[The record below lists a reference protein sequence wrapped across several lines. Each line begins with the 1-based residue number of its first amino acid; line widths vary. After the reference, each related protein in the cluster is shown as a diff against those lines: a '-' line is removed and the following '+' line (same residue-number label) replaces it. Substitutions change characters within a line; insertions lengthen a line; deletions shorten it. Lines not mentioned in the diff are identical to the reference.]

1 MATRA
6 IKEAAAYFMLQ
17 YFRQLVA
24 NGNQAIAH
32 FIERPDNKKM
42 AIAPGRLVDQ
52 SEEMLNKWREQG
64 VNGARSPLPV
74 FIMGFAKDYSSTGLE
89 KGRSV
94 ALQKYTV
101 QDDKGNFF
109 YLRLDKHDQRVQVV
123 LAAPDHETAFSLAS
137 QFKLYCGDYSNRHLF
152 SITDYNGLHYGF
164 PMQLEDS
171 QIFGTP
177 QQIADQDNL
186 TVLVFDLT
194 FNCNTPYFL
203 GDVINQNPYLPTVQ
217 TVVLD
222 DEKIKTQKSFYRTI
236 EGTPLTELLN
246 VTTS

>member
-6 IKEAAAYFMLQ
+6 IKEAASYFMLQ
-17 YFRQLVA
+17 FFHQIVA
-24 NGNQAIAH
+24 NGNRAIAN
-32 FIERPDNKKM
+32 FIMRPDNKKL

-52 SEEMLNKWREQG
+52 SEDMIGKWREHG
-64 VNGARSPLPV
+64 ANGTLSPFPI

-94 ALQKYTV
+94 TQQRYTV
-101 QDDKGNFF
+101 KDDKGNFF
-109 YLRLDKHDQRVQVV
+109 HLRLDKHDQRVQVV

-137 QFKLYCGDYSNRHLF
+137 QFKLYCGNYGNQHLF
-152 SITDYNGLHYGF
+152 SITEYNGLHYGF

-171 QIFGTP
+171 QIFATP
-177 QQIADQDNL
+177 QQISEQDNL

-203 GDVINQNPYLPTVQ
+203 GDVVNNTPYLPTVQ
-217 TVVLD
+217 TIVLT
-222 DEKIKTQKSFYRTI
+222 DEKINNRQQFYRTI
-236 EGTPLTELLN
+236 AGKAFEEILK
-246 VTTS
+246 

>member
-6 IKEAAAYFMLQ
+6 VKEAAAHFMLQ
-17 YFRQLVA
+17 FFRQLVP

-32 FIERPDNKKM
+32 FIERPDNKKL

-52 SEEMLNKWREQG
+52 SEEMLAKWREKG
-64 VNGARSPLPV
+64 ANGARSPLPI
-74 FIMGFAKDYSSTGLE
+74 FLMGFAKDYSSTGLE

-137 QFKLYCGDYSNRHLF
+137 QFKLYCSNYGNRHLF
-152 SITDYNGLHYGF
+152 SITDYNGLNYGF

-171 QIFGTP
+171 QIFGAP
-177 QQIADQDNL
+177 QQISEQDNL

-194 FNCNTPYFL
+194 FNCHTRR
-203 GDVINQNPYLPTVQ
+203 I
-217 TVVLD
+217 
-222 DEKIKTQKSFYRTI
+222 S
-236 EGTPLTELLN
+236 
-246 VTTS
+246 